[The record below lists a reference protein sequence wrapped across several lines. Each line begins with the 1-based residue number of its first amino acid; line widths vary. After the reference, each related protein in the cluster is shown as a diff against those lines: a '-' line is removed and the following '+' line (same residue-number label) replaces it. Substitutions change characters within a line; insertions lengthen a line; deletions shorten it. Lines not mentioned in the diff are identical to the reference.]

1 MGKIRELDGLR
12 GLLAVWVVFV
22 HLLLSVG
29 GSPRS
34 FGFFAPLFGEHL
46 RVQIFCILSGFVIFL
61 MQSRARQ
68 GYWAF
73 LLGRLRRLY
82 PAYLLAFVLSVALS
96 GLFLAAT
103 REASFGGAR
112 QGSRLVAL
120 QAGQDRFA
128 EHILSHLTLLHGLIP
143 EAWLPNAAFSFLGQ
157 AWNISTEFQFY
168 LVGPLLFVGLATGT
182 RLRRLACLLVCLCL
196 WWGLRDWPNPA
207 DLAQYAPYFAAGIA
221 SFAVWGK
228 SWTSPSLVNPATVV
242 IGAGAIFLLADM
254 ALGIWIFVFGWLIL
268 MRDQG
273 QSNLPLRW
281 LTLRPMQWLGG
292 ISYSLYLLHMIPL
305 YLGLYLLN
313 GLDLDRA
320 SYLALL
326 SVLTFS
332 LALPM
337 AWASAVHVEQR
348 FYRSGAPR
356 GSGRDLGQGGAVPV
370 PVPAE

>member
-61 MQSRARQ
+61 MRARARQ

-73 LLGRLRRLY
+73 LVGRLRRLY
-82 PAYLLAFVLSVALS
+82 PAYLLAFVLSVAFS

-103 REASFGGAR
+103 REASFGSAR

-182 RLRRLACLLVCLCL
+182 RLRRLACLFVCLCL

-228 SWTSPSLVNPATVV
+228 SWTRPSLVNPATVV

-292 ISYSLYLLHMIPL
+292 ISYSLYLLHMVPL
-305 YLGLYLLN
+305 YLGMYVLN

-348 FYRSGAPR
+348 FYRGGSPR
-356 GSGRDLGQGGAVPV
+356 GSGRGSGQGGAA

>member
-61 MQSRARQ
+61 MQARARQ
-68 GYWAF
+68 GYRAF
-73 LLGRLRRLY
+73 LAGRLRRLY
-82 PAYLLAFVLSVALS
+82 PAYLLALGLSAALS

-103 REASFGGAR
+103 RGASFGSAR
-112 QGSRLVAL
+112 QGSRLAAL
-120 QAGQDRFA
+120 LAGQERFP

-168 LVGPLLFVGLATGT
+168 LVAPLLFVGLATGT
-182 RLRRLACLLVCLCL
+182 RLRRLAYLLACLGL

-207 DLAQYAPYFAAGIA
+207 DLAQYAPYFAVGIA
-221 SFAVWGK
+221 SFGVWGK
-228 SWTSPSLVNPATVV
+228 SWTDRRLMNPVTVAG
-242 IGAGAIFLLADM
+242 GAGLLFLGADM
-254 ALGIWIFVFGWLIL
+254 ALGIWAFVFGWLVL

-281 LTLRPMQWLGG
+281 LTVRPMQWLGS

-305 YLGLYLLN
+305 YLGMYLLN
-313 GLDLDRA
+313 GLDLGRA
-320 SYLALL
+320 GYLALL
-326 SVLTFS
+326 SLFTFA

-348 FYRSGAPR
+348 FYRAVPSRA
-356 GSGRDLGQGGAVPV
+356 GQGGTV